1 MRSTNT
7 ILSKLSPSVLVK
19 FAFLFAALS
28 LAMCI
33 FWVYNI
39 FNSRMSTLYVL
50 LFGYTVFSFLGV
62 AYFLWRRG
70 HFDTN
75 DASLYQPRS
84 RSFLYFALLFV
95 IIYIRWI
102 FSIVGHIYTKPIAYY
117 VLSSI
122 AFVLISLQI
131 IFMREAQHER
141 YIPLIFI
148 QILAFAFFLRISS
161 YIVNP
166 NLIGPDTVYHF
177 NNIQSMIEEG
187 YSSPNFFHY
196 HYFPSYYCTQSVAGI
211 LISFSKFSLELINA
225 FQSVIPVILGYAI
238 GKEIFGD
245 SKTALMSSLM
255 VSIAPMSIFCSVY
268 NTSKIGALSL
278 FLMVLW
284 LLLKIMKSK
293 KIEYLTLLVVVLVA
307 LFFWHPELSLP
318 IFGLLFASLCAYMLT
333 VPGTIKNSV
342 IIKKPPLYFSLLL
355 VLYTVIYLW
364 YLMFIHTSLGESII
378 DTIFFDKSGTTLVN
392 TFAPTLVGGADF
404 VYIIQLIFS
413 GLGLTLPLFFAVY
426 LGFRWLL
433 RPNWQEIFLLLT
445 IIFLHLNPLLGVLSG
460 KFELGGERAL
470 IATSILIAIVS
481 AGGIIE
487 LFKMNRRNQILLFIF
502 AMLIL
507 SFSSTSSYLIGD
519 GNDVFNDRISIQIM
533 YNTQTKDSSTQFVRH
548 VVPSPQDI
556 QWATRSISQ
565 VSPEDNGYILT
576 DYLSMSYLS
585 RSPSL
590 DNDLRSMLNSKTL
603 VYSNGNNALTWG

>member
-1 MRSTNT
+1 
-7 ILSKLSPSVLVK
+7 
-19 FAFLFAALS
+19 
-28 LAMCI
+28 
-33 FWVYNI
+33 
-39 FNSRMSTLYVL
+39 
-50 LFGYTVFSFLGV
+50 
-62 AYFLWRRG
+62 
-70 HFDTN
+70 
-75 DASLYQPRS
+75 
-84 RSFLYFALLFV
+84 
-95 IIYIRWI
+95 
-102 FSIVGHIYTKPIAYY
+102 
-117 VLSSI
+117 
-122 AFVLISLQI
+122 
-131 IFMREAQHER
+131 
-141 YIPLIFI
+141 
-148 QILAFAFFLRISS
+148 
-161 YIVNP
+161 
-166 NLIGPDTVYHF
+166 
-177 NNIQSMIEEG
+177 
-187 YSSPNFFHY
+187 
-196 HYFPSYYCTQSVAGI
+196 
-211 LISFSKFSLELINA
+211 
-225 FQSVIPVILGYAI
+225 
-238 GKEIFGD
+238 
-245 SKTALMSSLM
+245 MSSLM

-364 YLMFIHTSLGESII
+364 YLMFIHTSLGESIV

-565 VSPEDNGYILT
+565 VSPEDNRYVLT
-576 DYLSMSYLS
+576 DYLRMSYLS